1 MKRNIFRQT
10 KNIFSKFQRFYLKLS
25 ECKQGLK
32 CFYYYHKGINIF
44 LDMDMKNNEASECDW
59 PQRMRVLVVSSYQQ
73 FSKKNG
79 ILIIKEYYAGIRNLN
94 YLLNFCP

>member
-1 MKRNIFRQT
+1 
-10 KNIFSKFQRFYLKLS
+10 
-25 ECKQGLK
+25 
-32 CFYYYHKGINIF
+32 
-44 LDMDMKNNEASECDW
+44 MDMKNNEASECDL

-94 YLLNFCP
+94 YQLNFRP